1 MVEQGFDVKTARSGE
16 IARKLLAA
24 EAAEFDLVV
33 CEVELPDVDGLA
45 VLSEARKE
53 AWGSDMPWVVHTR
66 KQGRTEAN
74 RAFELGAMDF
84 VAKPVQADVMVAK
97 LKAMLDQW
105 STGRGAK
112 GVSGSLREMGLPD
125 IVQVLFHGRKTGRLN
140 VRSAGKNGEI
150 HFLEGAVANAVMGE
164 VSGKDA
170 FYALLKFQDGDFAL
184 DPSFTP
190 PKRAIAES
198 SEALLLEGMR
208 RMDEG
213 L

>member
-1 MVEQGFDVKTARSGE
+1 
-16 IARKLLAA
+16 
-24 EAAEFDLVV
+24 
-33 CEVELPDVDGLA
+33 
-45 VLSEARKE
+45 
-53 AWGSDMPWVVHTR
+53 MPWVVHTA

-84 VAKPVQADVMVAK
+84 VAKPVQADVLVAK

-125 IVQVLFHGRKTGRLN
+125 IVQVLFHGRKTGKLN
-140 VRSAGKNGEI
+140 VRSGGTNGEI
-150 HFLEGAVANAVMGE
+150 HFLEGNIANAIAGAATGAE
-164 VSGKDA
+164 A
-170 FYALLKFQDGDFAL
+170 FYALLKFQEGDFAL
-184 DPSFTP
+184 DPSFIP
-190 PKRAIAES
+190 PKRIMSES